1 MAFFLAGKLKTG
13 PRPIHEPYLG
23 VKNGARRVLALF
35 RFSSARR
42 PHFSRVPDVD
52 RLHPRAVEPPKLPVI
67 GTKANI
73 ELKTSAYSG
82 QLDKIRA
89 KAEQRNIEREE
100 AGEMDIISKMQSTS
114 APNIDNSLKGFKIE
128 MYFEYQDEFGN
139 DLFNIGIMV

>member
-1 MAFFLAGKLKTG
+1 M
-13 PRPIHEPYLG
+13 
-23 VKNGARRVLALF
+23 
-35 RFSSARR
+35 
-42 PHFSRVPDVD
+42 
-52 RLHPRAVEPPKLPVI
+52 
-67 GTKANI
+67 
-73 ELKTSAYSG
+73 YSG

-128 MYFEYQDEFGN
+128 MYFAYQDEFGN